1 MGASLSTIL
10 NSNEME
16 IPTSKAVYDAI
27 EELKISGGSS
37 LHFSNIIIQPSCF
50 TTFTAEEEYP
60 EEQKLIDSG
69 YIYRGTVNIEGV
81 QELMIPDAVFSLSD
95 IKNAD
100 VKISNQFRCFDG
112 GVYIYADK
120 IPTSNIEILLLTV
133 SWNGDADTEAIFEAI
148 SEKTQSRQVILTAA
162 DWDASTKT
170 QTITV
175 SGIFS
180 DETKQVIMPTPALAS
195 QTAYMDAGILCTGQG
210 ANSLTFTASEIP
222 TENIIIYVVIT
233 NL

>member
-37 LHFSNIIIQPSCF
+37 LHFSNIIVQPSCF

-81 QELMIPDAVFSLSD
+81 QEPMIPDAVFSLQD
-95 IKNAD
+95 IKNAG

-112 GVYIYADK
+112 GVYIYTDK
-120 IPTSNIEILLLTV
+120 IPTSDIEILLLTV
-133 SWNGDADTEAIFEAI
+133 SWNGDSDIEEIFAAL
-148 SEKTQSRQVILTAA
+148 SEKTQSRQVTLTAA
-162 DWDASTKT
+162 GWNSIDKT

-175 SGIFS
+175 SGIFA
-180 DETKQVIMPTPALAS
+180 DETRQVITPTPALAS